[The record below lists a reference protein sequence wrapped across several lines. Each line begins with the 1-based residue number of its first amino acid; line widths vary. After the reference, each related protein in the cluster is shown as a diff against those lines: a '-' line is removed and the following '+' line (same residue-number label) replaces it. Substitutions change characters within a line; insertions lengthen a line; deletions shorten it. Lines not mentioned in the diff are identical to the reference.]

1 MVICYHTKVWSSDLK
16 LSKNTNKNLI
26 KTEEQIEGIA
36 ASCAI
41 LNRVLGRL
49 QKAAKEGVKLSFL
62 DKLAYDLITD
72 EGGVPSFLNYRP
84 EGADH
89 AFPASVCTSLNNIV
103 VHGTPRDY
111 ALQKGDVLKLDL
123 GVNLD
128 GYFSDSA
135 ATVYI
140 GDEKEMPKE
149 IKRLID
155 GTRIALTEAI
165 KVSKVGNSLGDIGWA
180 IESVANKFKLGIA
193 EGLSGHG
200 VGLAVHEDP
209 FVWNFGNPK
218 TGIKLRE
225 GMVLAIEPM
234 FTLGGDEIVSLSDG
248 SYATE
253 DGSIAA
259 HFEHTIAINKS
270 GPVILT

>member
-1 MVICYHTKVWSSDLK
+1 MVIIVIANKVILIVK
-16 LSKNTNKNLI
+16 LSKKHDKNLI
-26 KTEEQIEGIA
+26 KTEEQVEGIA
-36 ASCAI
+36 ASGAI
-41 LNRVLGRL
+41 LRKVLDRL
-49 QKAAKEGVKLSFL
+49 QKAAKPGTKLSFL

-72 EGGVPSFLNYRP
+72 DGGIPSFLNYRP

-89 AFPASVCTSLNNIV
+89 AFPASVCTSMNNIV
-103 VHGTPRDY
+103 VHGIPREY
-111 ALQKGDVLKLDL
+111 ILQPGDVLKLDL

-135 ATVYI
+135 ATVFI
-140 GDEKEMPKE
+140 GSNDVMPKD
-149 IKRLID
+149 IKRLME
-155 GTRIALTEAI
+155 GTKIALSEGIRAAVI
-165 KVSKVGNSLGDIGWA
+165 GNSLGDIGWA
-180 IESVANKFKLGIA
+180 IEKIAKKYKLSIA

-218 TGIKLRE
+218 TGTKLKE
-225 GMVLAIEPM
+225 GMVLALEPM
-234 FTLGGDEIVSLSDG
+234 FTLGGGDIVSLSDG

-259 HFEHTIAINKS
+259 HFEHTICITKN
-270 GPVILT
+270 GPIILT

>member
-1 MVICYHTKVWSSDLK
+1 M
-16 LSKNTNKNLI
+16 SKNTNKNLI

-36 ASCAI
+36 ASGAI
-41 LNRVLGRL
+41 LNRALGRL

-72 EGGVPSFLNYRP
+72 EGGVPSFLHYRP
-84 EGADH
+84 EGASEPY
-89 AFPASVCTSLNNIV
+89 PASICASVNNIV
-103 VHGTPRDY
+103 VHGIPRDY
-111 ALQKGDVLKLDL
+111 VLRAHDVLKLDL

-135 ATVYI
+135 TTVFV

-155 GTRIALTEAI
+155 GTKIALEEAI
-165 KVSKVGNSLGDIGWA
+165 KVSIIGNSLGDIGWA
-180 IESVANKFKLGIA
+180 IEKTANKFKLSIA

-218 TGIKLRE
+218 TGMKLRE

-234 FTLGGDEIVSLSDG
+234 FALGEGEIVSLSDG

-259 HFEHTIAINKS
+259 HFEHTISISKS